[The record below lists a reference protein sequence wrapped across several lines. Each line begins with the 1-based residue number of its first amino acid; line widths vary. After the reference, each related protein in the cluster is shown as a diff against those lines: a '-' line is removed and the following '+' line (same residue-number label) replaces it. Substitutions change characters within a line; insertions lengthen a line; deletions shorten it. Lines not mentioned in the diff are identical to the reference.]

1 MCIRDSNHNDPMM
14 PVAWTKSY
22 QLPQGKRGKCFSTTM
37 GAATDLLNEAMRRLL
52 VNAVFWSLDKEVP
65 AKADVSLVGSF
76 NPSKFAFH
84 DDKYW
89 EDKHI
94 VISSLK

>member
-1 MCIRDSNHNDPMM
+1 
-14 PVAWTKSY
+14 
-22 QLPQGKRGKCFSTTM
+22 M